1 MKGTHRQIKKLLLT
15 AVLGLML
22 LTLKQTTYAQTKT
35 FYWERF
41 DVDITLL
48 ENGNLRVVETQTLHF
63 SGGTFSFGF
72 GTIPLG
78 RAGNND
84 GITDIEVREGD
95 IVYHQLPTGGVA
107 RTFTVS
113 QEEDEVFIKWYFT
126 PTTGSHTYT
135 FSYTVLG
142 GVRVGA
148 GGEDGDQIFWKA
160 IPSDRGARVENS
172 TVTIHLP
179 EGVAPQRYTDTNNYL
194 VAAYINGAETNRVSA
209 QVSDNGRTI
218 TYTLLEPLQSYDLLE
233 VRVQF
238 PHEALNLPTPEW
250 QKAEQRSDTIS
261 LIVLVISLLVL
272 VGGPILVIMLWYLFG
287 RDPQLPVVVPEYV
300 TEPPSSLP
308 PAVVGTLVDEKADMR
323 DIISTLI
330 DLAARG
336 YMTIEEERGNHIF
349 RRTDKPAND
358 LRPFEQQFLRD
369 IFGGRVEQ
377 SLSDLRYKFYNK
389 LPRQREMLYEELVN
403 EGLMRRSPQSIRTG
417 YGLLGGFVLFL
428 AFGAFGLL
436 GAIFGEEIQTLICLP
451 MAIGVTAVALLIV
464 SRFMPAKTAKGAEEA
479 AKWEAFRNY
488 LKNIDKLANLA
499 EAKDIFEKYLPYAT
513 AFGMERSWINKFAS
527 VPGTAVPPWYR
538 PYGYPRPGYGP
549 GPRPLGKPIPGG
561 GGMPSL
567 DNMAGGLSGG
577 LNSMAS
583 SLTRMLNSASTVM
596 RSTPPASS
604 GSGGSRGGGFSGG
617 GFSGGFSGG
626 SSGGGGS
633 RGFG

>member
-1 MKGTHRQIKKLLLT
+1 MKGPHRQLKKLLLT

-22 LTLKQTTYAQTKT
+22 LVLKQTTYAQTKT

-48 ENGNLRVVETQTLHF
+48 ENGSLRVVETQTINF

-72 GTIPLG
+72 GTIPYG

-84 GITDIEVREGD
+84 GITDIEVREGNR
-95 IVYHQLPTGGVA
+95 VYQQVIAGRAPG
-107 RTFTVS
+107 TFTVS
-113 QEEDEVFIKWYFT
+113 EEGNEVVIEWYFE
-126 PTTGSHTYT
+126 PTNGSHTYT

-179 EGVAPQRYTDTNNYL
+179 EGVTPQRYIDTNNYL
-194 VAAYINGAETNRVSA
+194 VAAYINGAESSAVRA

-238 PHEALNLPTPEW
+238 PHEALNLPTPDW

-261 LIVLVISLLVL
+261 LIVLVVSLLVL
-272 VGGPILVIMLWYLFG
+272 IGGPLLVIMLWYLFG
-287 RDPQLPVVVPEYV
+287 RDPQLPVVVPEYI
-300 TEPPSSLP
+300 TEPPSDLP

-323 DIISTLI
+323 DIISTLV

-336 YMTIEEERGNHIF
+336 YMTIEEERNNHIF
-349 RRTDKPAND
+349 RRTDKPASD

-369 IFGGRVEQ
+369 IFGGRVER
-377 SLSDLRYKFYNK
+377 SLNSLRYKFHDK
-389 LPRQREMLYEELVN
+389 LPRQRKMLYEELVN
-403 EGLMRRSPQSIRTG
+403 EGLMRRSPQSVRTG
-417 YGLLGGFVLFL
+417 YGLLSGFIFFL

-436 GAIFGEEIQTLICLP
+436 GGLFGDEIQTLICLP
-451 MAIGVTAVALLIV
+451 MAMGATAVTLLIV
-464 SRFMPAKTAKGAEEA
+464 SRYMPAKTAKGAEEA
-479 AKWEAFRNY
+479 AKWEAFKNY
-488 LKNIDKLANLA
+488 LKSIDKLANLA

-538 PYGYPRPGYGP
+538 PYGHPRPGYGP
-549 GPRPLGKPIPGG
+549 RPRPLGKPAPG

-577 LNSMAS
+577 LDSMAS

-596 RSTPPASS
+596 RSTPPSS
-604 GSGGSRGGGFSGG
+604 SRSGGFSGG